1 MIKNVVDYNKN
12 NWYKHLDLLLAAYR
26 STVHPATGYSPNMLM
41 FGWEVNI
48 PSDILYPFPKPK
60 EPEDIHEYVHELSE
74 KLENCYH
81 MVREI

>member
-1 MIKNVVDYNKN
+1 
-12 NWYKHLDLLLAAYR
+12 
-26 STVHPATGYSPNMLM
+26 MLM

-60 EPEDIHEYVHELSE
+60 ESEDIHEYVHELSE
-74 KLENCYH
+74 KLENCNH